1 MSRTVVNEVKFR
13 IYNST
18 LDPKV
23 WDENMVLKPD
33 VRAILLKVAQDF
45 YRNTELKAPIL
56 DILFLGST
64 TNYNWT
70 PTSDIDLHIVID
82 ITKETID
89 PKLARQFM
97 DGLGAGWNNNHEISI
112 KGHPVEVY
120 LQDIREKNSTPAQA
134 RKGSTIYSI
143 LKNCWLKRPDRS
155 RIDIDKEAIKQK
167 YHKVKGMVDDFVTD
181 KNVDKLKK
189 LMKALKNYRNA
200 GLEQVGEFS
209 TENLVFKA
217 LRHTGVITK
226 LKDSINTLYDKSVT
240 MNESGQQPYLLVG
253 LTNDELQVS
262 AKADFVGSKH
272 ERDMPPVQHGGFSTP
287 GFREREKEAHWRY
300 KSANNTLYW
309 FPHKWLMV
317 DDELREKIQD
327 TTLGYLKTKHHIN
340 NPKQSWQLEPYFK
353 GGHFINES
361 VRMPDGLILGNI
373 DDDGINH
380 VQVYRDAAKS
390 GNHKGRGFRWRYR
403 THPAY
408 KDFIFWWDDPLPY
421 HREVVADFLK
431 NKYGAPSNVKHR
443 SLDQMS
449 NQFADILH
457 GYQNTPS
464 DDDKYYLKQPE
475 DWKSYYLKEDEDT
488 VLNHLYIGLITS
500 DFDIRIKKARREHT
514 RHATLFSW
522 RELGEP
528 HRPFRYRSDLN
539 ELFWWDDPTPQEK
552 EEVVAYI
559 QKYFGVTKS
568 IKHTTLPSLT
578 SVLWKGAQSK
588 YGDDDWKRS
597 HPIDE
602 GFNPRKDLYLGWVN
616 RSNLKVA
623 GFNISIGDDET
634 HHNYLQGMPPEW
646 RGESDANLIRWR
658 YRKDTNTIWW
668 WSGTPPTDDEKVEV
682 EHWIETNLKVKK
694 PAHKQI
700 VIPPFGHPKYPYGMG
715 YYDAHGMNESKFDP
729 FTAKSL
735 DFVTFG
741 GLSLTKQ
748 KGYGKEDPSFH
759 SPPARRGIYA
769 FVWPYIEKFLLGG
782 SYADPKQRGKGQRQ
796 RMQYVKDKEGN
807 VITSDHPEFQKHGEK
822 NKNWSFTRTK
832 DNEPWDSDKH
842 DYEKETPL
850 HVLYNNAY
858 RKKFKYEGELWHNLG
873 EFVREDRILDRK
885 GEWVKTD
892 MATFKEALKK
902 ELHRTMTWD
911 ASQAKG
917 KQFRGLGTSSHIWD
931 NLEVFID
938 QKI

>member
-1 MSRTVVNEVKFR
+1 MSRTVVSEVKFR

-23 WDENMVLKPD
+23 WDENMVLKPE
-33 VRAILLKVAQDF
+33 VRATLLKVAQDF

-70 PTSDIDLHIVID
+70 PTSDIDLHLVID
-82 ITKETID
+82 ITKENID

-112 KGHPVEVY
+112 AGHPVEVY

-143 LKNCWLKRPDRS
+143 LKNCWLKRPDRN

-167 YHKVKGMVDDFVTD
+167 YHKVKGMVDDFVSE

-240 MNESGQQPYLLVG
+240 INEHGQKPFIVVG
-253 LTNDELQVS
+253 VTNDSLRVAS
-262 AKADFVGSKH
+262 KIDYVGRK
-272 ERDMPPVQHGGFSTP
+272 EGEKFPPVLHGDFEPKDYHESDM
-287 GFREREKEAHWRY
+287 EARWRY
-300 KSANNTLYW
+300 KSSDNTLYW
-309 FPHKWLMV
+309 YPHIWLMR
-317 DDELREKIQD
+317 DDELRDKIQH
-327 TTLGYLKTKHHIN
+327 TTLEYLKQKYNVI
-340 NPKQSWQLEPYFK
+340 NPKEVRQLTPYFQH
-353 GGHFINES
+353 GHTINETIKY
-361 VRMPDGLILGNI
+361 PDALIIGNI

-380 VQVYRDAAKS
+380 VQVSRDPNKS
-390 GNHKGRGFRWRYR
+390 RNHKGTGFRWRYR
-403 THPAY
+403 THPEY
-408 KDFIFWWDDPLPY
+408 RDYVFWWDDPLPY
-421 HREVVADFLK
+421 HREVVADFLQRK
-431 NKYGAPSNVKHR
+431 VGAPQGLKHR
-443 SLDQMS
+443 SLDMMT
-449 NQFADILH
+449 NQFADIMH
-457 GYQNTPS
+457 GYVNTPS
-464 DDDKYYLKQPE
+464 DDDKYYLKSKD
-475 DWKSYYLKEDEDT
+475 DWKSYYLKEEDERAIG
-488 VLNHLYIGLITS
+488 HLYIGLITQ
-500 DFDIRIKKARREHT
+500 DYDIRIKKAAREKA

-522 RELGEP
+522 EELGEP
-528 HRPFRYRSDLN
+528 HRAFRFRADLN
-539 ELFWWDDPTPQEK
+539 ELFWWDEPTPQEK
-552 EEVVAYI
+552 EEVVAYL
-559 QKYFGVTKS
+559 QKYLGVTKP
-568 IKHTTLPSLT
+568 IKHVTLPSVD
-578 SVLWKGAQSK
+578 SVLWKGHKTK
-588 YGDDDWKRS
+588 YGTEDWDRS
-597 HPIDE
+597 HPFNE
-602 GFNPRKDLYLGWVN
+602 GFNPKKDLYLGWVN
-616 RSNLKVA
+616 RKNLKVT
-623 GFNISIGDDET
+623 GTQVEPGDDET
-634 HHNYLQGMPPEW
+634 HHNYLKGMSPEW
-646 RGESDANLIRWR
+646 RGESDNNLIRWR
-658 YRKDTNTIWW
+658 YRRDTNTIWW

-682 EHWIETNLKVKK
+682 EHWIETKLKVKK
-694 PAHKQI
+694 PGHKQI
-700 VIPPFGHPKYPYGMG
+700 VIPPFGHKQYPYGMG
-715 YYDAHGMNESKFDP
+715 YYDAHGMSESKFDP

-748 KGYGKEDPSFH
+748 KGFGKEDPSFH
-759 SPPARRGIYA
+759 TPPSRKGIYA

-807 VITSDHPEFQKHGEK
+807 VITSDHPDYQKHGEK

-832 DNEPWDSDKH
+832 EGEPWDNEKH
-842 DYEKETPL
+842 DYEKETPT

-858 RKKFKYEGELWHNLG
+858 RKKFKYQGPLWHHLG

-885 GEWVKTD
+885 NDWVKTD

-902 ELHRTMTWD
+902 ELHRMMTWD
-911 ASQAKG
+911 ASQNKG